1 MTAYRVIGWVVLS
14 ITLSVALAIAIFWI
28 YAIVTG
34 GKNF

>member
-1 MTAYRVIGWVVLS
+1 MGAYRVIVRV
-14 ITLSVALAIAIFWI
+14 ILAIILFLGLVAAGFWI

>member
-1 MTAYRVIGWVVLS
+1 MSAYRVIRWV
-14 ITLSVALAIAIFWI
+14 ILSVILCVCLVAAIFWI